1 MLKTFDQYL
10 FCLFCPKYLKKP
22 LNWVNYWTG
31 LKSLL
36 STTLS
41 SLVRKGHLTPT
52 LLFNFRNDIQKALNW
67 NEITKSV
74 LINYIKAFNTINHKT
89 LLEKL
94 VLLHFSN
101 RTIKF
106 IMSCLSKWHQY
117 VQIVDQTSPKSP
129 VHFGV
134 PQGSILGPIVF
145 NVYVAELPSCIDSD
159 SIQHVLDTTIYR
171 TCRPNGILLEI
182 CQLKNHIKIV
192 WEWSPE
198 NGIVFNNDKLKCI
211 TFSSKGKVNDKSYLI
226 SSNRKSIAEE
236 TTIKL

>member
-1 MLKTFDQYL
+1 M
-10 FCLFCPKYLKKP
+10 KKP

-41 SLVRKGHLTPT
+41 SLVCKGHLTPT
-52 LLFNFRNDIQKALNW
+52 LLLNFRNDIQKALNW
-67 NEITKSV
+67 NEIIKSV

-94 VLLHFSN
+94 VLLDFSN
-101 RTIKF
+101 RTIKI
-106 IMSCLSKWHQY
+106 IMRCLSKWHQY
-117 VQIVDQTSPKSP
+117 VQIDDQTLPESP

-134 PQGSILGPIVF
+134 PQGSILGPIFF
-145 NVYVAELPSCIDSD
+145 NIYVAELPSCIDPD
-159 SIQHVLDTTIYR
+159 SIQYALDTTSYR